1 MWGAWILL
9 LMCVS
14 LSRCQDQ
21 NVEYVEYIYDDYDY
35 TEVAAQETKTSAR
48 KVSAPVAPPPQLK
61 PRRPGTAGSKKA
73 HKPRGTTPVPIIR
86 DIRRIDPVTG
96 AFYYH
101 YEGGD
106 GSMKHEVRFPNG
118 TVLGNYTYA
127 KKNGELETHT
137 YHHGLG
143 SNIVDNDNGDYELHR
158 HLEQGY
164 VHQSGPDPVDTV
176 DYIETLFQ
184 EDRPPQPNTV
194 RVQSQRPIAQP
205 RPVPRNRVRARPRP
219 IAVQQAPS
227 VFSAPQPVPL
237 DYHDSQTAFSFQDDS
252 RPIFNPNTVDVV
264 GFQAQESSLQPVV
277 EPVPQSY
284 DQLSEPQQV
293 SEQ

>member
-9 LMCVS
+9 LMCVT
-14 LSRCQDQ
+14 LGGCQDQ
-21 NVEYVEYIYDDYDY
+21 YVEYEYVYDDYAD
-35 TEVAAQETKTSAR
+35 VAVQETKPKAR
-48 KVSAPVAPPPQLK
+48 LQTPAPAPVAPPKLK
-61 PRRPGTAGSKKA
+61 PRRPSTGGSKK
-73 HKPRGTTPVPIIR
+73 HKPRGTTPVPIVK

-127 KKNGELETHT
+127 KENGELETHT

-164 VHQSGPDPVDTV
+164 VHQSGPDPV
-176 DYIETLFQ
+176 ETLLA
-184 EDRPPQPNTV
+184 EDAPLQPNSV
-194 RVQSQRPIAQP
+194 RVETSRPIAQS
-205 RPVPRNRVRARPRP
+205 RPVPRARLRARPRP
-219 IAVQQAPS
+219 VPVQQTQS
-227 VFSAPQPVPL
+227 VFNAPQSVPL
-237 DYHDSQTAFSFQDDS
+237 DYHDSQTAFTFQDDS
-252 RPIFNPNTVDVV
+252 NYVNVDQYQ
-264 GFQAQESSLQPVV
+264 GQESNLQPVV
-277 EPVPQSY
+277 EFVESLPQSY
-284 DQLSEPQQV
+284 EFDYYEHSEPLQV

>member
-9 LMCVS
+9 LMCVT
-14 LSRCQDQ
+14 LGGCQDQ
-21 NVEYVEYIYDDYDY
+21 YVEYEYVYDDYAD
-35 TEVAAQETKTSAR
+35 VAVQETKPKAR
-48 KVSAPVAPPPQLK
+48 LQTPAPAPVAPPKLK
-61 PRRPGTAGSKKA
+61 PRRPSTGGSKK
-73 HKPRGTTPVPIIR
+73 HKPRGTTPVPIVK

-118 TVLGNYTYA
+118 TVLGNYTYV
-127 KKNGELETHT
+127 KENGELETHT

-164 VHQSGPDPVDTV
+164 VHQSGPDPV
-176 DYIETLFQ
+176 ETLLA
-184 EDRPPQPNTV
+184 EDAPLQPNSV
-194 RVQSQRPIAQP
+194 RVETSRPIAQS
-205 RPVPRNRVRARPRP
+205 RPVPRARLRARPRP
-219 IAVQQAPS
+219 VPIQQTQS
-227 VFSAPQPVPL
+227 VFNAPQSIPL
-237 DYHDSQTAFSFQDDS
+237 DYHDSQTTFTFQDDS
-252 RPIFNPNTVDVV
+252 NYVDVDQYQ
-264 GFQAQESSLQPVV
+264 GQESNLQPVV
-277 EPVPQSY
+277 EFVESLPQSY
-284 DQLSEPQQV
+284 EFDYDQHSEPLQV

>member
-9 LMCVS
+9 LMCVT
-14 LSRCQDQ
+14 LGGCQDQ
-21 NVEYVEYIYDDYDY
+21 YVEYEYVYDDYAD
-35 TEVAAQETKTSAR
+35 VAVQETKPKAR
-48 KVSAPVAPPPQLK
+48 LQTPAPAPVAPPKLK
-61 PRRPGTAGSKKA
+61 PRRPSTGGSKK
-73 HKPRGTTPVPIIR
+73 HKPRGTTPVPIVK

-127 KKNGELETHT
+127 KENGELETHT

-164 VHQSGPDPVDTV
+164 VHQSGPDPVEPL
-176 DYIETLFQ
+176 DYIESLFQ
-184 EDRPPQPNTV
+184 EDSPPPPNTV
-194 RVQSQRPIAQP
+194 RVQSQRPIAQA
-205 RPVPRNRVRARPRP
+205 RPVPIRNRVRARPRP

-227 VFSAPQPVPL
+227 AFRAPQSVPL
-237 DYHDSQTAFSFQDDS
+237 DYHDSQTSFSLDS

-264 GFQAQESSLQPVV
+264 DFQGQESSLQPVV
-277 EPVPQSY
+277 LVESVPHSH
-284 DQLSEPQQV
+284 DQQSEPLQF